1 MKKAITILFILFEI
15 SAARG
20 FGQRKFGSN
29 KPYQLYATQIA
40 AAEAFIQ
47 LNLISTAYE
56 YLEKCNPKYRGIEWN
71 FLKASLDQS
80 LKTISKPGSVYFT
93 DLKMSPDGKTLAA
106 AGSDSMITL
115 YEYPGLIELR
125 KLKGHNG
132 SVSTIAF
139 SHDGRKLA
147 SGGRDHCVI
156 IWDYEAGKML
166 VKNDHSFTQG
176 IYQLKFSPDNS
187 MIGVVTWERLPKKKP
202 YVFGYAKLLD
212 TDDGKELK
220 KIELDNHPAAG
231 IVFTPDGKNIIV
243 STWGE
248 IVYSFDIDGSSFNWK
263 YDLSDPSEY
272 NAFHCID
279 LSPDGKNIAVGS
291 TDHRVTILNSTTGK
305 VVHRIDPWLGHT
317 KIPKAV
323 QFSPDG
329 KQLATAGEDQTVL
342 IWQTD
347 DYSIPVKLTGHVG
360 NVSGLAWTQDGNKVF
375 SASNDGSLREWD
387 LHQRFETEYEI
398 CDYGPW
404 QTIVSADRKFF
415 AAPCSDSIL
424 IIYEASTGEPY
435 KVLGDQSGLCADI
448 SNDSKTLVT
457 ASFDGIVRVWD
468 TEEETE
474 VKMFK
479 GHSARIDGVAY
490 LNNSQQILSV
500 GDTTLRVWS
509 PDSEIEIKI
518 VPFNETPFRIAV
530 SPDQTLAVIGFNNG
544 LIRVINTNS
553 WIEARNFRCNNS
565 IQEIAVSPDGAYL
578 AAYSGKDIEI
588 WNLKNGK
595 RKMILKG
602 HEKPGYG
609 IGFSPDGKFL
619 ISGSNDQTF
628 KIWNLT
634 SGICT
639 LTSHSYEEVIYS
651 CKFLSENEIL
661 ISTSE
666 GKIRYYH
673 F

>member
-1 MKKAITILFILFEI
+1 MKKAITILFVLFEL
-15 SAARG
+15 SVSLG
-20 FGQRKFGSN
+20 VGQSKPLAN
-29 KPYQLYATQIA
+29 KSYQLYVTQIA

-71 FLKASLDQS
+71 FLKAALDQS
-80 LKTISKPGSVYFT
+80 LKTFSKPGSVYFT

-106 AGSDSMITL
+106 AGSDSLITL
-115 YEYPGLIELR
+115 YEYPGLKEIG

-139 SHDGRKLA
+139 SPDGKKLA

-156 IWDYEAGKML
+156 IWDYEAGKQL
-166 VKNDHSFTQG
+166 AKNDHSFTQG
-176 IYQLKFSPDNS
+176 IYQLKFTPDS
-187 MIGVVTWERLPKKKP
+187 RMIGVVTWERLPNKKP

-212 TDDGKELK
+212 ADDGKELK
-220 KIELDNHPAAG
+220 KVELDNHPAAG
-231 IVFTPDGKNIIV
+231 IVFTPDGKNVIV

-248 IVYSFDIDGSSFNWK
+248 IVYSFDIAGPTLNWK

-279 LSPDGKNIAVGS
+279 ISPDGKNIAVGS
-291 TDHRVTILNSTTGK
+291 TDHRVTILNSTNGK
-305 VVHRIDPWLGHT
+305 VVHRIEPWLGHT
-317 KIPKAV
+317 KILKAV
-323 QFSPDG
+323 KFSPDG
-329 KQLATAGEDQTVL
+329 SKLATAGEDQTVL
-342 IWQTD
+342 IWQTQ
-347 DYSIPVKLTGHVG
+347 DYSVPVKLTGHVG

-375 SASNDGSLREWD
+375 SASNDGTIREWD

-398 CDYGPW
+398 CDFGPW
-404 QTIVSADRKFF
+404 QTPVSTDRKFF
-415 AAPCSDSIL
+415 AAPCSDNKL

-435 KVLGDQSGLCADI
+435 RVLGDESGLCADF
-448 SNDSKTLVT
+448 SKDSKILVT

-474 VKMFK
+474 LKTFK
-479 GHSARIDGVAY
+479 GHSARIDGIAY
-490 LNNSQQILSV
+490 LNNRKQILSV

-509 PDSEIEIKI
+509 PDSETEIKI
-518 VPFNETPFRIAV
+518 VSFNEPPFRIVVTPDESKAV
-530 SPDQTLAVIGFNNG
+530 LGFNNG
-544 LIRVINTNS
+544 NIRVIDTNS
-553 WIEARNFRCNNS
+553 WLEVKSFRCNNS
-565 IQEIAVSPDGAYL
+565 IQEITISPDGAYL
-578 AAYSGKDIEI
+578 ACFSGKDIEI
-588 WNLKNGK
+588 WDLKKGK
-595 RKMILKG
+595 RKSILEG

-609 IGFSPDGKFL
+609 LGFSPDGNFL

-628 KIWNLT
+628 KIWKLGT
-634 SGICT
+634 GTCT
-639 LTSHSYEEVIYS
+639 LTSHSYEDVIYS

-661 ISTSE
+661 ITSPE